1 MVSMVLL
8 AVVSFVLLVV
18 WREASVVCRIAAA
31 AARVA
36 RRRVR
41 VLRGCRGIHRLLLGA
56 VVCLVLVVV
65 PRASHKA
72 AEACCV
78 HVSCCHRCGC

>member
-8 AVVSFVLLVV
+8 TVASFGLLLVWYETLIV
-18 WREASVVCRIAAA
+18 GRIA

-36 RRRVR
+36 RHVR
-41 VLRGCRGIHRLLLGA
+41 VLRSCRRVHRLLLVA
-56 VVCLVLVVV
+56 LVCLVLVVV
-65 PRASHKA
+65 PRASSHKV